1 MKISVQIKLAH
12 QKARIFIIIYSVSI
26 MVPGIVLDVE
36 YTLKHNNNKNP
47 NFHEAYIPT
56 GGDRLQKNKSLM
68 DWIVSP

>member
-1 MKISVQIKLAH
+1 M
-12 QKARIFIIIYSVSI
+12 IIYSVSI

-56 GGDRLQKNKSLM
+56 GGDRL
-68 DWIVSP
+68 